1 MPRTGL
7 AAYTDWIRLLYVY
20 VTVSIDIQK
29 MSIFSGK
36 YRCYLTDLFVSIFSD
51 HIRKFATIY
60 WVMSILSDDLSVNI
74 DICLVLCLASDSA
87 PIPAQVVIRKSE

>member
-1 MPRTGL
+1 M
-7 AAYTDWIRLLYVY
+7 RLRACKFIY

-60 WVMSILSDDLSVNI
+60 WVMSDDLSVNI